1 MLWHGSKQLVLSYV
15 AHILCTC
22 RQIIHDES
30 QVGLEKAV
38 SAVNK
43 MSRINS
49 SVTFNSLICKLTSEN
64 AMSIIEKYDLV
75 VDATDNIDARYTIND
90 CCVLLRKPFVSGSA
104 VQMDGQITTVIPYVT
119 PCYRCLYPSLS
130 VTLGS
135 CRSCADAG
143 VLGPIPGLIGCLEA
157 IEVIKLLLNR
167 DKYVDAH
174 KEVTPQKDGGGVN
187 GSSANSTDQSSHTA
201 PAPKKQRV
209 NGKSASQ
216 LKPLLGRQVMF
227 DAVTGEF
234 HTFQL
239 PPRSSHCAV
248 CGDHPT
254 VTNMAESRATLE
266 SVPAPVCAPV
276 PAGPEDKNK
285 TVLGKSGSTWQDN
298 TIDHT
303 KEGTEEWAEH
313 LPGAPSVL
321 PAVSSYVVALREEN
335 KITCKTLASALGI
348 TIEPTDQTSKKSYT
362 RAEIHLIVD
371 VRSAEQFSIARL
383 NLPQV
388 LSFASLEESAVL
400 ETCTAARRAE
410 MLKGVKAVQVNVP
423 LSVLKGGRVA
433 STRETN
439 QQQVLADLHRLRA
452 LLDLGHHHNS
462 KTSGEKANTDPT
474 IGVATAH
481 TTDMKAAA
489 SHEAKAGMFVLC
501 RRGIDSVTATQLLL
515 SLGTEPRVCN
525 VEGGLTAW
533 SKEVDTTFLMY

>member
-1 MLWHGSKQLVLSYV
+1 M
-15 AHILCTC
+15 CTFSLC

-38 SAVNK
+38 SAVNR

-49 SVTFNSLICKLTSEN
+49 SISCNSLICKLTPEN
-64 AMSIIEKYDLV
+64 AMDIIQKYDLV

-167 DKYVDAH
+167 DRYVD
-174 KEVTPQKDGGGVN
+174 N
-187 GSSANSTDQSSHTA
+187 NSTIVQPQTTNTSTNSTTNTSTSADNTGRTE
-201 PAPKKQRV
+201 PTPKKQRV
-209 NGKSASQ
+209 NGKSAAQ

-239 PPRSSHCAV
+239 PLRSLHCAV

-254 VTNMAESRATLE
+254 VTNMTESRATLE
-266 SVPAPVCAPV
+266 SSSSSVCPPVHVQPKNGVVAEGAVPDCQGTDLV
-276 PAGPEDKNK
+276 D
-285 TVLGKSGSTWQDN
+285 STQAM
-298 TIDHT
+298 TAT
-303 KEGTEEWAEH
+303 A
-313 LPGAPSVL
+313 APSTAPPVVTLKAENRITCRAFAKALHIASAASEQPVL
-321 PAVSSYVVALREEN
+321 SSSTLLEASPTPEHTNSCN
-335 KITCKTLASALGI
+335 KIS
-348 TIEPTDQTSKKSYT
+348 
-362 RAEIHLIVD
+362 LIVD
-371 VRSAEQFSIARL
+371 VRSAEQFSITHL
-383 NLPQV
+383 HHPHV
-388 LSFASLEESAVL
+388 LSFASLEETAVL
-400 ETCTAARRAE
+400 ETCSPTQRAE
-410 MLKGVKAVQVNVP
+410 MLRQVHAVQVNVP
-423 LSVLKGGRVA
+423 LSVLKGGRAA
-433 STRETN
+433 SQREAN
-439 QQQVLADLHRLRA
+439 QRHVLNSLLRLRA
-452 LLDLGHHHNS
+452 LLANHNVDS
-462 KTSGEKANTDPT
+462 DDVKLQILASAEGSGAREL
-474 IGVATAH
+474 ATAAV
-481 TTDMKAAA
+481 TAVAKEESDMY
-489 SHEAKAGMFVLC
+489 VLC

-515 SLGTEPRVCN
+515 ALGVVPAVCN

-533 SKEVDTTFLMY
+533 SKEVDTAFVMY

>member
-1 MLWHGSKQLVLSYV
+1 
-15 AHILCTC
+15 
-22 RQIIHDES
+22 
-30 QVGLEKAV
+30 
-38 SAVNK
+38 

-49 SVTFNSLICKLTSEN
+49 SVTYNSLICKLTSEN
-64 AMSIIEKYDLV
+64 AMSIIENYDLV

-104 VQMDGQITTVIPYVT
+104 VQMDGQITTVIPYIT

-167 DKYVDAH
+167 DKYVDAQ
-174 KEVTPQKDGGGVN
+174 KEGTPQKGGGGVN
-187 GSSANSTDQSSHTA
+187 SSSANSTDQSYDTA
-201 PAPKKQRV
+201 PAPKRQRV

-266 SVPAPVCAPV
+266 SVPALVCTPK
-276 PAGPEDKNK
+276 PAHSEEQDK
-285 TVLGKSGSTWQDN
+285 TMPGKSSSTRQDYS
-298 TIDHT
+298 IDDT
-303 KEGTEEWAEH
+303 KESTEDLAEH
-313 LPGAPSVL
+313 MPEASSAL
-321 PAVSSYVVALREEN
+321 PATSSSMVALREEN
-335 KITCKTLASALGI
+335 KITSKAFANVLDFVNVTTADLSMV
-348 TIEPTDQTSKKSYT
+348 QTQTKAKLS
-362 RAEIHLIVD
+362 LIVD

-400 ETCTAARRAE
+400 ETCTAAQRAE
-410 MLKGVKAVQVNVP
+410 MLQGVKAVQVNVP

-439 QQQVLADLHRLRA
+439 QQQVLADLNRLRR
-452 LLDLGHHHNS
+452 LLDLGHHHHNR
-462 KTSGEKANTDPT
+462 TSSEKVNTDLT
-474 IGVATAH
+474 IGDAPAH
-481 TTDMKAAA
+481 TTDLKTAV
-489 SHEAKAGMFVLC
+489 SDEAKADMFVLC

-515 SLGTEPRVCN
+515 SLGTEPSVCN

>member
-1 MLWHGSKQLVLSYV
+1 
-15 AHILCTC
+15 
-22 RQIIHDES
+22 
-30 QVGLEKAV
+30 
-38 SAVNK
+38 

-49 SVTFNSLICKLTSEN
+49 SVTYNSLICKLTSEN

-174 KEVTPQKDGGGVN
+174 KEAAPQKDGGGVN
-187 GSSANSTDQSSHTA
+187 GSSANSTDQSSDTA

-239 PPRSSHCAV
+239 PPRSPHCAV

-266 SVPAPVCAPV
+266 SVPAPVCAPK
-276 PAGPEDKNK
+276 PAHSEEQDKK
-285 TVLGKSGSTWQDN
+285 MPGKSSSIKQDN
-298 TIDHT
+298 TINTT
-303 KEGTEEWAEH
+303 KEGTEDSAEH
-313 LPGAPSVL
+313 LPGAPSVF
-321 PAVSSYVVALREEN
+321 PAVSSSVVTLHEEN
-335 KITCKTLASALGI
+335 KISCRAFANVI
-348 TIEPTDQTSKKSYT
+348 YFVNVPTADLSMMQTQTKSKLS
-362 RAEIHLIVD
+362 LIVD

-388 LSFASLEESAVL
+388 LSFASLEESFVL
-400 ETCTAARRAE
+400 ETCKAARRAE
-410 MLKGVKAVQVNVP
+410 MLQGVKAVQVNVP
-423 LSVLKGGRVA
+423 LSVLKGGRAA

-439 QQQVLADLHRLRA
+439 QLQVLAGLHRLRR
-452 LLDLGHHHNS
+452 LLGLDHHHNNNDKYS
-462 KTSGEKANTDPT
+462 ASSTSSRIEG
-474 IGVATAH
+474 ATANI
-481 TTDMKAAA
+481 TDLKTA
-489 SHEAKAGMFVLC
+489 SSDEAKAGMFVLC

-515 SLGTEPRVCN
+515 SLGIEPTLCN